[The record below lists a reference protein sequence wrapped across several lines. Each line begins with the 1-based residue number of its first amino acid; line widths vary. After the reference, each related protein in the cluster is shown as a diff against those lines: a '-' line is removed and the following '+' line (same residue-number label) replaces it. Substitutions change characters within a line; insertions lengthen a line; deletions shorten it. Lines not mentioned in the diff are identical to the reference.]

1 MFLNRHYLK
10 QLNDDIY
17 LTFKPIPYRFR
28 GTRGIKAG
36 VYFIVG
42 VFVIDNKLI
51 SLVKIG
57 ETKNVFNRKKG
68 FYTTNP
74 SDLYLIYF
82 YRAFD
87 EKERKELEKNYHY
100 QFKEYRFRNN
110 REWFHLKPVVLA
122 LGLDWEKMNE
132 EQ

>member
-17 LTFKPIPYRFR
+17 ITYKPEEYHLR
-28 GTRGIKAG
+28 GTKGVKAG

-42 VFVIDNKLI
+42 MFVINNELI
-51 SLVKIG
+51 PLVKIG
-57 ETKNVFNRKKG
+57 ETKNIFYRKKG
-68 FYTTNP
+68 FYTANP

-100 QFKEYRFRNN
+100 RFKEYRFRNN
-110 REWFHLKPVVLA
+110 REWFHLKPIVRD